1 MAPKSLSSRS
11 KTGLT
16 RSSKNRENGASA
28 VTDAMRNIS
37 AKDILIAF
45 LIALLIIAL
54 VIMTTDDAPQ
64 WIYQGF

>member
-1 MAPKSLSSRS
+1 
-11 KTGLT
+11 
-16 RSSKNRENGASA
+16 
-28 VTDAMRNIS
+28 MRNIS